1 MTSHSA
7 IPHIVFTKTCRASS
21 GSPRKRDSFRS
32 PVLISS
38 RLTRRYLQGPFT
50 AMGTAPCGSGLAT
63 LDWRALE
70 GASFECT
77 PKPTG
82 YRAAGYRLYC
92 LVTTELSGWAI
103 TAADYPDLTDAA
115 SPHTGKRTGCRIL
128 VSGASPKTVTM
139 TSGLEPGE
147 AGFTVSAEDI
157 LLSTQYPKGSQAT
170 LWYR

>member
-1 MTSHSA
+1 
-7 IPHIVFTKTCRASS
+7 VLTKTCRAMS
-21 GSPRKRDSFRS
+21 GSSRKRDSFRS

-38 RLTRRYLQGPFT
+38 RLIQRYLQGPFT
-50 AMGTAPCGSGLAT
+50 ATRTATCGSGLAT

-82 YRAAGYRLYC
+82 YRTTGYRLYC

-103 TAADYPDLTDAA
+103 TAADYPSLTDNA
-115 SPHTGKRTGCRIL
+115 SPHTAKRTGYRIL
-128 VSGASPKTVTM
+128 VSGASPRIAIM

-147 AGFTVSAEDI
+147 AGFTVSAGDI
-157 LLSTQYPKGSQAT
+157 LLSTQYPRGSQAT